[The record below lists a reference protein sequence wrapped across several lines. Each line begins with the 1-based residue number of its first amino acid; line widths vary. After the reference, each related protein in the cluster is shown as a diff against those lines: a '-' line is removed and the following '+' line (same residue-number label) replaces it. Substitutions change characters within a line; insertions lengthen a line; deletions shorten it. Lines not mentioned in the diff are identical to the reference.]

1 MWRKFIYPLLP
12 LFILAIGFYH
22 YTQNFPHIFDITLF
36 DESGYM
42 NRGLAPGLLNF
53 SNYEWAPL
61 YSLYY
66 RTVSLLVGDPVD
78 VYMVGGL
85 LVLFAAF
92 LLGALS
98 TQLLSGNPVLAVLL
112 AGLPLFAG
120 VFIIWPRPSFMVIAA
135 LGLAIPLALRFRRTA
150 DKAAL
155 LTVVAFL
162 LTFIRPEFITAFY
175 LMLAVAAASFLWVL
189 WTHGRAAPESRQSL
203 IPLCAVPGLA
213 FAVSAVLALAWSL
226 PAPVGYGRAFMA
238 FGQHYALR
246 YVADHGLPVSS
257 WQNWLPIMAREFP
270 GASTVGAAFREA
282 PGKVLH
288 FYAANLASMTMEA
301 WQTAREVV
309 ARHALFFAVGVVILI
324 AGAAWRLRAVPRDRG
339 EVRMPA
345 AARNGLAA
353 DLLLIAILGLP
364 PLLGCILV
372 YPRLHYIIMVE
383 FVACLLLARALRGLA
398 PQGSAPQ
405 ESAQR
410 RRAPPFTPALA
421 AGLALLL
428 VLSIQPLPPVPQP
441 NLAMIHS
448 LRALPPVRRMVED
461 DGGWCYYLPSRCT
474 PYFLSGMTDV
484 TELRNLMAQDSFDAV
499 LISPSVRSYAVAHPN
514 LALDFLLAGAS
525 HPGWIS
531 YPLAPGYTIF
541 YRQGAVAVSH

>member
-1 MWRKFIYPLLP
+1 MWRKITYNLLP
-12 LFILAIGFYH
+12 LFILAIGFYY
-22 YTQNFPHIFDITLF
+22 YTQNFPHIFDVTLF

-42 NRGLAPGLLNF
+42 HRGLAPGLLNF

-66 RTVSLLVGDPVD
+66 RAVSLIVRDPVD

-112 AGLPLFAG
+112 AGLPLFVG
-120 VFIIWPRPSFMVIAA
+120 VFLIWPRPSFMVIAV

-162 LTFIRPEFITAFY
+162 LTFVRPEFITAFY
-175 LMLAVAAASFLWVL
+175 LMLAVAAASFLWML
-189 WTHGRAAPESRQSL
+189 WSQRRAGPDGRRSL
-203 IPLCAVPGLA
+203 IALAAVPALS
-213 FAVSAVLALAWSL
+213 FAVVAALALAWSL
-226 PAPVGYGRAFMA
+226 PTPAGQGRAFLA

-288 FYAANLASMTMEA
+288 FYAANLGDMITEI
-301 WQTAREVV
+301 WQTARQVID
-309 ARHALFFAVGVVILI
+309 RRALFFGVGAAMLV
-324 AGAAWRLRAVPRDRG
+324 AGAAWQLRAVWPDRG
-339 EVRMPA
+339 QIRVPDASRG
-345 AARNGLAA
+345 GLGP
-353 DLLLIAILGLP
+353 DILLIVILGLP

-398 PQGSAPQ
+398 PRGL
-405 ESAQR
+405 
-410 RRAPPFTPALA
+410 APPFAPALA
-421 AGLALLL
+421 AALGLLL
-428 VLSIQPLPPVPQP
+428 VFSTQPLPPAPQP
-441 NLAMIHS
+441 NVAIIRT
-448 LRALPPVRRMVED
+448 LRALPPVRQMVED

-474 PYFLSGMTDV
+474 PYFLNAMTDA
-484 TELRNLMAQDSFDAV
+484 TELRDLMAKDFFDAV
-499 LISPSVRSYAVAHPN
+499 MISPSVRSYAVTHPD

-531 YPLAPGYTIF
+531 YPLAPGYTIY
-541 YRQGAVAVSH
+541 YRQGASAASP

>member
-1 MWRKFIYPLLP
+1 MRRKNIYPLLP
-12 LFILAIGFYH
+12 LFVLAVGFYY
-22 YTQNFPHIFDITLF
+22 YTQNFPHIFNIALY

-42 NRGLAPGLLNF
+42 HRGQAPGLLNF

-66 RTVSLLVGDPVD
+66 RAVSLVVRDPVD

-92 LLGALS
+92 LLGALA
-98 TQLLSGNPVLAVLL
+98 TQLLSGNPILAVLL
-112 AGLPLFAG
+112 AALPLFAG
-120 VFIIWPRPSFMVIAA
+120 VFVIWPRPSFLVIAM
-135 LGLAIPLALRFRRTA
+135 LGAAIPLALRFRRTA
-150 DKAAL
+150 DKAAI

-162 LTFIRPEFITAFY
+162 LTFVRPEFITAFY
-175 LMLAVAAASFLWVL
+175 LMLAVAAASFLWML
-189 WTHGRAAPESRQSL
+189 WSQGRVTPEGRQTLAAL
-203 IPLCAVPGLA
+203 LTVPGLS
-213 FAVSAVLALAWSL
+213 FAAVAALALAWSL

-246 YVADHGLPVSS
+246 YVVDHGLPLSS
-257 WQNWLPIMAREFP
+257 WQNWLPIVAREFP
-270 GASTVGAAFREA
+270 GASTVGAAFRIA
-282 PGKVLH
+282 PGKFLH
-288 FYAANLASMTMEA
+288 FYAANLGDMITEI
-301 WQTAREVV
+301 WQTARQVID
-309 ARHALFFAVGVVILI
+309 RRALFFGVGAAMLV
-324 AGAAWRLRAVPRDRG
+324 AGAAWQLRAVRPDRG
-339 EVRMPA
+339 QIRVPDASRG
-345 AARNGLAA
+345 GLGP
-353 DLLLIAILGLP
+353 DILLIVILGLP